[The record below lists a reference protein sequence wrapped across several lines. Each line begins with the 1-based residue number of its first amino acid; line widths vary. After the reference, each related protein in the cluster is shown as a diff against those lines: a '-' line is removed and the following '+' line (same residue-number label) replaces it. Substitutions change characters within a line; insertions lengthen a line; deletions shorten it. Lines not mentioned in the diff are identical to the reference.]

1 MASVVDVSQVE
12 ALAQDYTTASG
23 RVGRVGRKALQS
35 EAESVH
41 EIQVAHVRATANPTG
56 DLESH
61 LIINMRG
68 DGRATGLS
76 VWVGSDGG
84 EENGHGA
91 FLEEGTARMPAQP
104 WNAPA
109 ADAAEKSWPDRAE
122 SLMTEVTSGL

>member
-12 ALAQDYTTASG
+12 ALAQDYVTASG
-23 RVGRVGRKALQS
+23 RVGRAGREVL
-35 EAESVH
+35 AEQAKELH
-41 EIQVAHVRATANPTG
+41 EIQVSHVRATANPTG

-91 FLEEGTARMPAQP
+91 FLEEGTAKMPAQP
-104 WNAPA
+104 WNEPA
-109 ADAAEKSWPDRAE
+109 AAAAEKTWPDRVE
-122 SLMTEVTSGL
+122 SMMGDVTDGL

>member
-23 RVGRVGRKALQS
+23 RVGRVGRKALQA

-41 EIQVAHVRATANPTG
+41 EIQVVHVRATANPTG

-91 FLEEGTARMPAQP
+91 FLEEGTARMPAQQ
-104 WNAPA
+104 WNGPA
-109 ADAAEKSWPDRAE
+109 ADAAEKSWPGRAE
-122 SLMTEVTSGL
+122 ALMTEVTSGL

>member
-23 RVGRVGRKALQS
+23 RVGRVGRKALQA

-41 EIQVAHVRATANPTG
+41 EIQVVHVRATANPTG

-91 FLEEGTARMPAQP
+91 FLEEGTARMPAQQ

-109 ADAAEKSWPDRAE
+109 ADAAEKSWPGRAE

>member
-23 RVGRVGRKALQS
+23 RVGRVGRKALQA

-68 DGRATGLS
+68 DGRATLALEGGL
-76 VWVGSDGG
+76 
-84 EENGHGA
+84 
-91 FLEEGTARMPAQP
+91 TAPVSRRYA
-104 WNAPA
+104 
-109 ADAAEKSWPDRAE
+109 RALRE
-122 SLMTEVTSGL
+122 AGWY